1 MLELKEVFRQKFVSI
16 ILSAESIDI
25 VYILAGN
32 RIHKLLLDKIK
43 IANY

>member
-1 MLELKEVFRQKFVSI
+1 MLVLKEVFRQKLVSI

-32 RIHKLLLDKIK
+32 RIYKLLLNK
-43 IANY
+43 